1 MKTNNDQYIP
11 ALRYN
16 WLTKFYDPI
25 VGLTT
30 REKTFK
36 YKLIKQADIQNGH
49 EVIDVGSGTGTLT
62 LWIKQLE
69 PNAQIVG
76 LDGDPKILSIARQKA
91 KSQELDITFN
101 QGLSSNMPYNNNR
114 FDGCLSSLFF
124 HHLTLNNKENTFRE
138 MFRILKKG
146 GKLNIA
152 DWGKP
157 SNVVM
162 RFLFYQIQLLDG
174 FKTTNDNIKG
184 ALPELMKSVGFQ
196 NVSIVEEVPTMF
208 GTMTLYSATKP
219 S

>member
-114 FDGCLSSLFF
+114 FDRCLSSLFF

-146 GKLNIA
+146 GELNIA

-196 NVSIVEEVPTMF
+196 NVSIVEEVPTML